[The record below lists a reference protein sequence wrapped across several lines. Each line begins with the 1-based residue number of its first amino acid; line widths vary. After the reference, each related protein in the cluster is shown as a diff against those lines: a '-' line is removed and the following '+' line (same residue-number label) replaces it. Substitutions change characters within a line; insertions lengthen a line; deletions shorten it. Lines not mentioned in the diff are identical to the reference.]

1 MRKRVRKSVIGWAV
15 GLAVVWVMIVL
26 AISLSPTM
34 QGSIPY
40 FGGFGSRAMWV
51 AAVIAAAVYLLPAI
65 LYGVGLHWAKY
76 LLAVING
83 AVMVITLVLLGLMV
97 VMLLF
102 QLGGEGWF
110 VMGLDLW
117 FILVAVLCVV
127 AVVLGFLW
135 FRAAFPVR
143 GSDKV

>member
-1 MRKRVRKSVIGWAV
+1 MRKTVRKSVVGWAV
-15 GLAVVWVMIVL
+15 GLAVIWVMLVL

-40 FGGFGSRAMWV
+40 FGGFGSHTMWL
-51 AAVIAAAVYLLPAI
+51 AAGLAAAIYLLPAV
-65 LYGVGLHWAKY
+65 LYGVGQHWAKY

-83 AVMVITLVLLGLMV
+83 AVMVVTLVLFGLMAI
-97 VMLLF
+97 MLLF
-102 QLGGEGWF
+102 QIGIEGWY
-110 VMGLDLW
+110 VMGLDRW
-117 FILVAVLCVV
+117 FILVAVLGV
-127 AVVLGFLW
+127 AAFVMGFLW

>member
-1 MRKRVRKSVIGWAV
+1 MRKTVRKSVVGWAA

-26 AISLSPTM
+26 AISLSPTL

-40 FGGFGSRAMWV
+40 FGGFGSRTMWL
-51 AAVIAAAVYLLPAI
+51 AAVLAAVVYLLPAI

-83 AVMVITLVLLGLMV
+83 AGMVVTLVLLGLMA
-97 VMLLF
+97 VMVMF
-102 QLGGEGWF
+102 QIGGEGWY

-117 FILVAVLCVV
+117 FILVVVLGV
-127 AVVLGFLW
+127 AAFVLGFLW

>member
-1 MRKRVRKSVIGWAV
+1 MRKTVRKSVVGWAV
-15 GLAVVWVMIVL
+15 GLAVLWVMIVL

-34 QGSIPY
+34 QSSIPY
-40 FGGFGSRAMWV
+40 FGGFGSRTMWLAAAL
-51 AAVIAAAVYLLPAI
+51 AAVVYLLPAI

-83 AVMVITLVLLGLMV
+83 AVMILTLVLLGLMA
-97 VMLLF
+97 VMVMF
-102 QLGGEGWF
+102 QIGVEGWY

-117 FILVAVLCVV
+117 FVLVAVLGIAAFVF
-127 AVVLGFLW
+127 GFLW

-143 GSDKV
+143 GADKV

>member
-1 MRKRVRKSVIGWAV
+1 
-15 GLAVVWVMIVL
+15 
-26 AISLSPTM
+26 
-34 QGSIPY
+34 
-40 FGGFGSRAMWV
+40 
-51 AAVIAAAVYLLPAI
+51 
-65 LYGVGLHWAKY
+65 
-76 LLAVING
+76 
-83 AVMVITLVLLGLMV
+83 
-97 VMLLF
+97 MLLF

>member
-1 MRKRVRKSVIGWAV
+1 MRKTVRKSVVGWAV
-15 GLAVVWVMIVL
+15 GLAVLWVMIVL

-40 FGGFGSRAMWV
+40 FGGFGSRTMRLAAAL
-51 AAVIAAAVYLLPAI
+51 AAVVYLLPAI

-83 AVMVITLVLLGLMV
+83 AVMILTLVLLGLMA
-97 VMLLF
+97 VMVMF
-102 QLGGEGWF
+102 QVGIEGWY

-117 FILVAVLCVV
+117 FVLVAVLGIAAFVF
-127 AVVLGFLW
+127 GFFW

-143 GSDKV
+143 GADKV